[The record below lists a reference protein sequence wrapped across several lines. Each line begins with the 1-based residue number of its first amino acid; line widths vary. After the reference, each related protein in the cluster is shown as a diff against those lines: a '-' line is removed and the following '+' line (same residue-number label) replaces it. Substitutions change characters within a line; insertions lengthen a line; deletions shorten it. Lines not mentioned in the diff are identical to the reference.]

1 MVFAK
6 ANSQQ
11 GNRIQLGER
20 QLGKRSK
27 GKNQVGTYQPLPPG
41 ESIMQWLFLGNA
53 STEKKSTGHN
63 YDRPKICLQGTIFA
77 VFEGWQSSIN
87 ILAVGEAQAS
97 SEAAHD
103 IPQADELKAA

>member
-1 MVFAK
+1 MRGFMVFAK
-6 ANSQQ
+6 GNSQQ
-11 GNRIQLGER
+11 GKRI

-27 GKNQVGTYQPLPPG
+27 GKNNHDG
-41 ESIMQWLFLGNA
+41 
-53 STEKKSTGHN
+53 
-63 YDRPKICLQGTIFA
+63 PKICLQRTIFA